1 MAISFALLSDPW
13 GKVLPMRFSVS
24 IPNFGDFADPEAVAV
39 LAQAV
44 EHAGWDA
51 LFVWDHVVHEKRLV
65 REIADPWILL
75 TTAALVTS
83 RIKLGTLVTPVA
95 RRRPQKLAREVTT
108 LDRLTGGRM
117 VLGVGLGDPVEDE
130 YGAFGETTSRR
141 VLAERLDE
149 SLAVLDR
156 LWSGERT
163 TYLGEHVTVRD
174 VMFRPTPV
182 QRPRVPIWV
191 GGRWPNKAPM
201 RRAARWDGAV
211 PILSGSWQ
219 AEPPSIDEVKA
230 LSEFLS
236 AAREEEGRAE
246 EPFDLVLGGS
256 SPAGDWPLI
265 GPLAEAGVTWW
276 VERMPFGELLDNADA
291 IRRRVDQ
298 GPPMLPA

>member
-1 MAISFALLSDPW
+1 
-13 GKVLPMRFSVS
+13 MRFSVS
-24 IPNFGDFADPEAVAV
+24 IPNFGEFADPEAVAV

-75 TTAALVTS
+75 TTAAMVTS
-83 RIKLGTLVTPVA
+83 RIKLGTMITPVA

-117 VLGVGLGDPVEDE
+117 ILGAGLGDPVDDE
-130 YGAFGETTSRR
+130 YGAFGEPTSRR
-141 VLAERLDE
+141 VLAAKLDE
-149 SLAVLDR
+149 GLAVLDR

-163 TYLGEHVTVRD
+163 TFEGEHLTVRD

-201 RRAARWDGAV
+201 RRAARWDGAA
-211 PILSGSWQ
+211 PIMAGAWQ
-219 AEPPSIDEVKA
+219 AEPPLIDDVLELTA
-230 LSEFLS
+230 FLR
-236 AAREEEGRAE
+236 AAREEAGLAE
-246 EPFDLVLGGS
+246 EPFDIVLGGS
-256 SPAGDWPLI
+256 SPAGPWPLLKS
-265 GPLAEAGVTWW
+265 LAEAGVTWW
-276 VERMPFGELLDNADA
+276 DERMPFGELLDTTDP

-298 GPPMLPA
+298 GPPVIPE